1 MTSKLTS
8 VAGFLILMGVIYVA
22 VLDRGQAEIRY
33 FDWHA
38 AAVVLGG
45 VLGSLLLAFNGRVFG
60 SMASDWLAV
69 VTGRDSSQEDLER
82 FSAAIEAMQ
91 SSWQDGRRA
100 DVLAELEKNQAPEI
114 RAAADTLIQRAS
126 GHRLKERFEFLRVRS
141 SEELLPQIEG
151 WDMVARLGPSFGI
164 VGTVAGMV
172 TLFRNMAD
180 RSGNL
185 GGAMALALLATLYGI
200 LLGTAIGGPMSA
212 RLNNR
217 LNRRIGLI
225 DLLERQTAALIDED
239 SGARGADAR

>member
-1 MTSKLTS
+1 
-8 VAGFLILMGVIYVA
+8 
-22 VLDRGQAEIRY
+22 
-33 FDWHA
+33 
-38 AAVVLGG
+38 
-45 VLGSLLLAFNGRVFG
+45 
-60 SMASDWLAV
+60 
-69 VTGRDSSQEDLER
+69 
-82 FSAAIEAMQ
+82 
-91 SSWQDGRRA
+91 
-100 DVLAELEKNQAPEI
+100 
-114 RAAADTLIQRAS
+114 
-126 GHRLKERFEFLRVRS
+126 
-141 SEELLPQIEG
+141 
-151 WDMVARLGPSFGI
+151 MVARLGPSFGI